1 MAGRYYLLDI
11 IINVE
16 IKHTSM
22 EWQVCWLM
30 MSMEES
36 VCLNII
42 YGAMA
47 IFGTR
52 LSK

>member
-11 IINVE
+11 VINIE
-16 IKHTSM
+16 IKPTSM

-30 MSMEES
+30 VSMEES
-36 VCLNII
+36 VCLNIF

-52 LSK
+52 LAK

>member
-11 IINVE
+11 FINIE
-16 IKHTSM
+16 ILHTWL

-30 MSMEES
+30 VGMEEN
-36 VCLNII
+36 VCLNIF

-52 LSK
+52 LAK

>member
-11 IINVE
+11 IINIE
-16 IKHTSM
+16 LKHTSM

-30 MSMEES
+30 VSMEES

-42 YGAMA
+42 YGAMT
-47 IFGTR
+47 IFDTR
-52 LSK
+52 LAT